1 MNSASR
7 RWIGLA
13 LGGVGLMI
21 LAWASLIPL
30 DPGALPSRHDKLAHL
45 TAYGTVAIWFGL
57 FIPLR
62 RWFPLWAAL
71 GLFGLGIEFAQQATG
86 YRSFDRWDVLTNG
99 VGAALGLA
107 LLAGPRRVCFVN
119 GRRLGRMSG

>member
-1 MNSASR
+1 MKPVSR

-13 LGGVGLMI
+13 LSGVGLMVP
-21 LAWASLIPL
+21 AWASLIPL

-45 TAYGTVAIWFGL
+45 TAYGTMGVWFGL

-62 RWFPLWAAL
+62 RWLPLWAAL
-71 GLFGLGIEFAQQATG
+71 GLFGLGVEFAQQATG

-107 LLAGPRRVCFVN
+107 LLAGPRRIWFRD
-119 GRRLGRMSG
+119 GQHLGRMCG